1 MREKILGNPRIFFV
15 FILYCTKRRS
25 LQITPQLKVEIEDG
39 PEALKSLVM
48 NICRIYLG
56 TNAPNCNCKKGV
68 LSCRLRGECL
78 SKSIIY
84 RAEVTSK
91 TGSENSEESAEYIG
105 LSHQTLLK
113 RDTHCTTIFLH
124 SGLKKQKLSTSLSK
138 HFWEIK
144 TKMLHLK

>member
-1 MREKILGNPRIFFV
+1 MREKILANPRIFFV

-25 LQITPQLKVEIEDG
+25 SQITPQLKVEIEDG

-68 LSCRLRGECL
+68 LSCPLRGECL

-91 TGSENSEESAEYIG
+91 TGSENSEESA
-105 LSHQTLLK
+105 SH
-113 RDTHCTTIFLH
+113 I
-124 SGLKKQKLSTSLSK
+124 K
-138 HFWEIK
+138 HF
-144 TKMLHLK
+144 